1 MSLWTASEIAAATG
15 GTASA
20 DFDVTGVAFDSR
32 EVGSGDLFVALSGEA
47 TDGHRFLDQAYAQG
61 AAGALVSRAEERSGV
76 RVADTFAA
84 LEDLGRAARA
94 RTDARIV
101 GVTGSVGKT
110 SAKEALYACLE
121 RGWRDAVHRSVKS
134 YNNHTGVPLSLARM
148 PAAAPTVTRPSRT
161 SEWSSVSTAITAC
174 PDPA

>member
-15 GTASA
+15 GTTSA

-61 AAGALVSRAEERSGV
+61 AAGALVSRAEERSSV

-84 LEDLGRAARA
+84 LEDLGLRVPRDISVIGFDGLPELPVSVRLTTVAQDIPLIAA
-94 RTDARIV
+94 
-101 GVTGSVGKT
+101 
-110 SAKEALYACLE
+110 
-121 RGWRDAVHRSVKS
+121 
-134 YNNHTGVPLSLARM
+134 
-148 PAAAPTVTRPSRT
+148 
-161 SEWSSVSTAITAC
+161 TAITLVQEAIAGL
-174 PDPA
+174 PPRGESIPVTLIPGATVAPPGGSS